1 MRIGKFVLTAFL
13 LAAFLASGSSA
24 LAQEAPQF
32 KLGFKALADQIP
44 GIAGQPMEDE
54 HWGANGDSLQQTTTG
69 LMVWR
74 KADNWT
80 AFTTGSITW
89 INGPGGLVSRRNDQ
103 RFEWEQDTSPAQPAA
118 MPAPAPGLILFA
130 ADWSGGM
137 GGWPEA
143 AGWSAVDGMLVNGG
157 SSSDT
162 TIVAPYRPE
171 LSNYAVE
178 AEIEVVSPFWQRRA
192 FALVARDAYRGGLNW
207 WSYMDTR
214 HPYVGTRSQ
223 TLAQTEFNPGGD
235 WHKYR
240 LEVDGGHV
248 RLSIDG
254 TVRAE
259 ATGQSSLSPGGVGI
273 WDGGVQIRVRSFR
286 VIAL

>member
-1 MRIGKFVLTAFL
+1 MAFL
-13 LAAFLASGSSA
+13 LAACLASGSTA
-24 LAQEAPQF
+24 LAQQAPLF

-44 GIAGQPMEDE
+44 DIAGQPLEDE
-54 HWGANGDSLQQTTTG
+54 HWGTNGDSLQQTTTG

-80 AFTTGSITW
+80 AFTNGSITW
-89 INGPGGLVSRRNDQ
+89 INGPSGLASRRNDQ
-103 RFEWEQDTSPAQPAA
+103 RFEWEQDRPAPLPAA
-118 MPAPAPGLILFA
+118 MPVPAPGLILFA
-130 ADWSGGM
+130 ADWSSGM
-137 GGWPEA
+137 GGWPGA
-143 AGWSAVDGMLVNGG
+143 AGWQAVDGMLVNDG
-157 SSSDT
+157 SSTDT

-171 LSNYAVE
+171 VSNYAVE

-192 FALVARDAYRGGLNW
+192 FGLVARDSYQGGLNW
-207 WSYMDTR
+207 WSYRDTR
-214 HPYVGTRSQ
+214 HPFVGTRSQ
-223 TLAQTEFNPGGD
+223 LLAQTEFNPGES

-248 RLSIDG
+248 RLLIDG
-254 TVRAE
+254 AVRAE
-259 ATGQSSLSPGGVGI
+259 ATGQSALSPGRVGL